1 MNDSSILAI
10 AALGVTAL
18 VALFTL
24 ATEKKESEPESAA
37 IRRWRKPVLYLLTL
51 LAFLIGTSQIR
62 KADKESR
69 DTDTK
74 HAQEHQQDQQKIS
87 GLQDSLTTLA
97 KVNDVQYQRNQE
109 QLQRLRQEL
118 SDLKSSKMT
127 AEDREKIGRLEAQLR
142 EALAPKPKAV
152 MDFGF
157 YYPNLAVGE
166 IRKDVFLASN
176 GSPIK
181 VPLVV
186 SNVSKVNATDLMV
199 WVRVC
204 EKCKFHS
211 EPRASIKPDKS
222 PDFDR
227 LFKIGE
233 LPPGVAN
240 GEINVEIEV
249 PRDVTRAAI
258 SLSYRCPDCEIE
270 EDWHTLWIDI
280 GQLPI
285 PKFAPPACTAKSPL
299 KSPSPKN

>member
-24 ATEKKESEPESAA
+24 ATEKKESQPESTA
-37 IRRWRKPVLYLLTL
+37 IRYWRKTVLYLLTL
-51 LAFLIGTSQIR
+51 LALLIGTWQIR

-69 DTDTK
+69 DADTR

-109 QLQRLRQEL
+109 QLQKLRQEL

-127 AEDREKIGRLEAQLR
+127 AEDREKIGRLEEQLR
-142 EALAPKPKAV
+142 DALAPKPKAV

-157 YYPNLAVGE
+157 YLGVSE
-166 IRKDVFLASN
+166 IRKDIFLTSN

-186 SNVSKVNATDLMV
+186 SNVSKVNATDLSV

-211 EPRASIKPDKS
+211 EPS
-222 PDFDR
+222 
-227 LFKIGE
+227 
-233 LPPGVAN
+233 
-240 GEINVEIEV
+240 
-249 PRDVTRAAI
+249 
-258 SLSYRCPDCEIE
+258 
-270 EDWHTLWIDI
+270 
-280 GQLPI
+280 
-285 PKFAPPACTAKSPL
+285 
-299 KSPSPKN
+299 